1 MCIYIAK
8 KIHEQKVF
16 IQLSIT
22 RFPTDDKSVIQK
34 KLVFFRQKEIDKYKV
49 NLKNLFRICFENN
62 KIR

>member
-22 RFPTDDKSVIQK
+22 RFPTDDKSVIH
-34 KLVFFRQKEIDKYKV
+34 
-49 NLKNLFRICFENN
+49 LKNLVKICFENN
-62 KIR
+62 TIR

>member
-8 KIHEQKVF
+8 KIHEQEVF

-62 KIR
+62 TIR

>member
-49 NLKNLFRICFENN
+49 NFKNLVKICFENN
-62 KIR
+62 TIR